1 MDKNDQTDLRGQKSI
16 GVFDSGIG
24 GLTVANAINR
34 VLPNEH
40 LIYFGDTAHL
50 PYGDKSADAIRY
62 YALRIS
68 KFLLEQDCKMII
80 IACNSASAA
89 ASDMLLE
96 FFEGKTLFANVID
109 PLVHHTIKE
118 GYQNIGVIATKATI
132 GSNVY
137 QNKLRSQNQSVKVNQ
152 LATPLLAPMI
162 EEGFFHNNIS
172 QEVIKNY
179 LSDDSMKD
187 LDTLLLACTHYPL
200 IRKEIESYY
209 NGKVDVLDS
218 CDVLAYQVKKML
230 SQENLLSSN
239 LSKPH
244 KYYVSDFTQSFEDT
258 AKLFNGSEIELEVKN
273 IW

>member
-1 MDKNDQTDLRGQKSI
+1 MTNIDQTDRKGHKSI

-24 GLTVANAINR
+24 GLTVANVINR

-50 PYGDKSADAIRY
+50 PYGDKSVDAIRY

-89 ASDMLLE
+89 ASDMLME
-96 FFEGKTLFANVID
+96 FFEGKVLFANVID
-109 PLVHHTIKE
+109 PLVKYTIAQGHK
-118 GYQNIGVIATKATI
+118 NIGVIATKATI

-137 QNKLRSQNQSVKVNQ
+137 HNKLKSHNQRVKVNQ

-179 LSDDSMKD
+179 LSEANMQD
-187 LDTLLLACTHYPL
+187 LDSLLLACTHYPL
-200 IRKEIESYY
+200 IRAEIEEYY
-209 NGKVDVLDS
+209 GGKVDVLDS
-218 CDVLAYQVKKML
+218 CDVLAHQVKEIL
-230 SQENLLSSN
+230 EEENLLSDR
-239 LSKPH
+239 LQKPH
-244 KYYVSDFTQSFEDT
+244 QYYVSDFTQSFEDT
-258 AKLFNGSEIELEVKN
+258 AKLFNGSEIQLEVKN

>member
-1 MDKNDQTDLRGQKSI
+1 MSNINQTDLIGQKSI

-34 VLPNEH
+34 LLPNEH

-89 ASDMLLE
+89 ASDMLME
-96 FFEGKTLFANVID
+96 FFDGKVLFANVID
-109 PLVHHTIKE
+109 PLVQHTISK
-118 GYQNIGVIATKATI
+118 GYKNIGVIATKATI
-132 GSNVY
+132 RSNVY
-137 QNKLRSQNQSVKVNQ
+137 QSKLKSYNQTVKVNQ

-172 QEVIKNY
+172 QEIIKNY
-179 LSDDSMKD
+179 LSDKRMQD

-200 IRKEIESYY
+200 IRSEIEAYY
-209 NGKVDVLDS
+209 HGNVDVLDS
-218 CDVLAYQVKKML
+218 CDVLALQVKDML
-230 SQENLLSSN
+230 TQENLLSQKRN
-239 LSKPH
+239 KEH

>member
-1 MDKNDQTDLRGQKSI
+1 MVSTDQTGLNDQRSI

-24 GLTVANAINR
+24 GLTVANAINK

-68 KFLLEQDCKMII
+68 KFLLEKECKMII

-96 FFEGKTLFANVID
+96 FFEGKILFANVID
-109 PLVHHTIKE
+109 PLVQHTIDK
-118 GYQNIGVIATKATI
+118 GYQNVGVIATKATI

-137 QNKLRSQNQSVKVNQ
+137 HKKLKTKDQRLKVNQ

-162 EEGFFHNNIS
+162 EEGFFNNNIS

-179 LSDDSMKD
+179 LSDDSMQG
-187 LDTLLLACTHYPL
+187 LDSLLLACTHYPL
-200 IRKEIESYY
+200 IRAEIEAYY
-209 NGKVDVLDS
+209 DGEVDVLDS
-218 CDVLAYQVKKML
+218 CDVLAYQVKEIL
-230 SQENLLSSN
+230 SKENLLSAELTKS
-239 LSKPH
+239 H

-258 AKLFNGSEIELEVKN
+258 AKLFNGSEIELEVNN